1 LRNLVEESWVQ
12 VGIHGRTTEETE
24 REASLLTFDLGD
36 AALDAVDATLAVQPD
51 LERHRLLKGK
61 HKSQSSFSVSVMH
74 QGRRK
79 W

>member
-1 LRNLVEESWVQ
+1 VR
-12 VGIHGRTTEETE
+12 IHGRSEETE
-24 REASLLTFDLGD
+24 REASNTFDLGD
-36 AALDAVDATLAVQPD
+36 AALDAVDAALAVQPD